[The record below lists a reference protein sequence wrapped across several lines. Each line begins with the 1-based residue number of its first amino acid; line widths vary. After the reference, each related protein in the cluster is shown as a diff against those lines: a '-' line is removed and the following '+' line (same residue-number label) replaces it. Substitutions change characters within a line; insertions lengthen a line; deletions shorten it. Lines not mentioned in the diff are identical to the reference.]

1 MNAADDDDA
10 EAAKELDMPIPT
22 CATDSAARPQW
33 KISGALLIAT
43 AIATVVA
50 VVGRVAADADQETLA
65 QSLAYIRVNGLEYGV
80 GGAARLVSGATLI
93 AAALLMRTWI
103 IRERFATSVVP
114 ALFIGSG
121 ALTAISGA
129 CAIALVVSVSGGG
142 SGGILVAEG
151 ATTPFQETA
160 AMLRVAMGK
169 VGFAFAGLA
178 LIAAARYQWRVGGA
192 FRYVAPVSLV
202 LGIAMQLIFIDAATI
217 AHRITGP
224 AFVLWLLVVGAMLVS
239 GRTERLFE
247 EFTGRGS
254 R

>member
-1 MNAADDDDA
+1 MNAADVEDA
-10 EAAKELDMPIPT
+10 QATKELDMPKPT
-22 CATDSAARPQW
+22 RATDSTARAA
-33 KISGALLIAT
+33 GALLIAT
-43 AIATVVA
+43 AIATVIA

-80 GGAARLVSGATLI
+80 GGAGRLVSGVTLAV

-103 IRERFATSVVP
+103 VRERFATSVVP

-129 CAIALVVSVSGGG
+129 CAIALVASVSGGG

-151 ATTPFQETA
+151 ATTPFQETVE
-160 AMLRVAMGK
+160 MLRAAMGK
-169 VGFAFAGLA
+169 VGFAAAGWA
-178 LIAAARYQWRVGGA
+178 LIGAARYQWKVGGA
-192 FRYVAPVSLV
+192 LRYVAPVSLV
-202 LGIAMQLIFIDAATI
+202 LGIAMQLIFIDAATF

-224 AFVLWLLVVGAMLVS
+224 AFVLWLLVVGAMLAT
-239 GRTERLFE
+239 GRTERLFA
-247 EFTGRGS
+247 EFTGRDS